1 MMSKERGSLSIHSE
15 NIFPIIKKWLYS
27 DKDIFVREMVSNASD
42 AITKLKRLD
51 GMGEIDLK
59 GEKDF
64 SIRVIL
70 DPKAKTLTFSDN
82 GIGMTH
88 DEVRKYINQI
98 AFSGAEDFIKKYQDK
113 GEQDQIIGHFGL
125 GFYSAFMV
133 SSRVEIQTLSH
144 QDQAVPV
151 HWSCD
156 GGTEFEMQEGTRKA
170 RGTDIILHIGEDGK
184 EFLEEYT
191 LRSTLEKYC
200 SFMPYPIYL
209 VVKDKEPKK
218 DEKGNIII
226 EEPKPINEVQPLYLK
241 HPNDCTKEDYR
252 NFYRDTFRDFKE
264 PLFWIHL
271 NMDYPF
277 NLKGILYFPKLNTEF
292 ESLEGQIKLYNSQV
306 FVADNIKEVIPEF
319 LLLLKGVIDCPDL
332 PLNVSRSF
340 LQNDGFTR
348 KVSDYITRKVA
359 DKLNGLFKNERENF
373 EKFWGDIHPF
383 IKYGVLRDEKFYER
397 VENIILYPT
406 TRGENRTLEEV
417 LESQKDQKEKNI
429 YYATDTTQQAQY
441 IQMFKNNGIEPIVL
455 DHPIDHAFISFMEMK
470 KSDVHFKRVDSDIS
484 DLRGDGEAR
493 DKEELKKEAESLRSL
508 FRKVLGK
515 EKLNIQL
522 ENLKDEDVP
531 GMIILSEDSRRM
543 QEMMKR
549 YSMDGL
555 EGVEMPNEESLVLNR
570 KNPLVQYILDHRE
583 EDSELMR
590 LIPQQVY
597 DLALLSHKP
606 LSPEEMTD
614 FIKRSNQLM
623 KHIIQ

>member
-1 MMSKERGSLSIHSE
+1 MC
-15 NIFPIIKKWLYS
+15 
-27 DKDIFVREMVSNASD
+27 
-42 AITKLKRLD
+42 
-51 GMGEIDLK
+51 
-59 GEKDF
+59 
-64 SIRVIL
+64 IR
-70 DPKAKTLTFSDN
+70 D
-82 GIGMTH
+82 
-88 DEVRKYINQI
+88 R
-98 AFSGAEDFIKKYQDK
+98 
-113 GEQDQIIGHFGL
+113 
-125 GFYSAFMV
+125 
-133 SSRVEIQTLSH
+133 
-144 QDQAVPV
+144 
-151 HWSCD
+151 
-156 GGTEFEMQEGTRKA
+156 
-170 RGTDIILHIGEDGK
+170 HIGEDGK

-241 HPNDCTKEDYR
+241 HPNDCTQEDYR

-429 YYATDTTQQAQY
+429 YYATDKMCIRDRIKAGQG
-441 IQMFKNNGIEPIVL
+441 GI
-455 DHPIDHAFISFMEMK
+455 
-470 KSDVHFKRVDSDIS
+470 
-484 DLRGDGEAR
+484 
-493 DKEELKKEAESLRSL
+493 
-508 FRKVLGK
+508 
-515 EKLNIQL
+515 
-522 ENLKDEDVP
+522 
-531 GMIILSEDSRRM
+531 
-543 QEMMKR
+543 
-549 YSMDGL
+549 
-555 EGVEMPNEESLVLNR
+555 
-570 KNPLVQYILDHRE
+570 
-583 EDSELMR
+583 R
-590 LIPQQVY
+590 L
-597 DLALLSHKP
+597 
-606 LSPEEMTD
+606 
-614 FIKRSNQLM
+614 
-623 KHIIQ
+623 

>member
-1 MMSKERGSLSIHSE
+1 
-15 NIFPIIKKWLYS
+15 
-27 DKDIFVREMVSNASD
+27 MVSNASD

-241 HPNDCTKEDYR
+241 HPNDCTQEDYR

-277 NLKGILYFPKLNTEF
+277 NLR
-292 ESLEGQIKLYNSQV
+292 
-306 FVADNIKEVIPEF
+306 
-319 LLLLKGVIDCPDL
+319 
-332 PLNVSRSF
+332 VSSTF
-340 LQNDGFTR
+340 
-348 KVSDYITRKVA
+348 
-359 DKLNGLFKNERENF
+359 
-373 EKFWGDIHPF
+373 
-383 IKYGVLRDEKFYER
+383 
-397 VENIILYPT
+397 
-406 TRGENRTLEEV
+406 
-417 LESQKDQKEKNI
+417 
-429 YYATDTTQQAQY
+429 
-441 IQMFKNNGIEPIVL
+441 
-455 DHPIDHAFISFMEMK
+455 
-470 KSDVHFKRVDSDIS
+470 
-484 DLRGDGEAR
+484 
-493 DKEELKKEAESLRSL
+493 
-508 FRKVLGK
+508 
-515 EKLNIQL
+515 
-522 ENLKDEDVP
+522 
-531 GMIILSEDSRRM
+531 
-543 QEMMKR
+543 
-549 YSMDGL
+549 
-555 EGVEMPNEESLVLNR
+555 
-570 KNPLVQYILDHRE
+570 
-583 EDSELMR
+583 
-590 LIPQQVY
+590 
-597 DLALLSHKP
+597 
-606 LSPEEMTD
+606 
-614 FIKRSNQLM
+614 
-623 KHIIQ
+623 